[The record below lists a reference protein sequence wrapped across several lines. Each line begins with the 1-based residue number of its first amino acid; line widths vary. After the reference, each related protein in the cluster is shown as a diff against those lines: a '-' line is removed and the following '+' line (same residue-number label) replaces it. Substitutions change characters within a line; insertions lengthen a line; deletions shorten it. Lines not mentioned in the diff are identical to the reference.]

1 MPPKKKKPVIT
12 PPIEEGDSSSDDS
25 GFLTHTAQ
33 RMNRNSETSGNSSRA
48 GPSSRADAS
57 ANQDANQDVNN
68 SSQRQAK
75 DSIETSDNEDKEADT
90 TSGFKRR
97 SSRLSGSSSS
107 DNSGFLDPNS
117 NSVNTPKFQ
126 SSGKSGT
133 GNKRKLTHEDTDASS
148 AAATPPTKVIR
159 INVQEQVQGTEQ
171 NSTRNGPP
179 QSSGSDYDDD
189 QDQFKRPS
197 TAGGKGGLKQI
208 ARKSTGGRGK
218 NNNDGRR
225 AFADKAPISGQ
236 KKHRHRPGTRALKEI
251 RKYQRSTSLLIPA
264 LPFSRLIREIV
275 QDVSSIKDLRF
286 QKTALM
292 ALQEASEAFLV
303 MLFEDMLLCAIHAK
317 RVTIMPKDMKLARR
331 IRGGITEW

>member
-1 MPPKKKKPVIT
+1 MPPKKKKPLIT

-48 GPSSRADAS
+48 GQSSRADAS

-75 DSIETSDNEDKEADT
+75 DLVETSDNEDQEANM
-90 TSGFKRR
+90 TSGSKRR
-97 SSRLSGSSSS
+97 SSKHSGSSSS

-117 NSVNTPKFQ
+117 NSVNTPKLQ
-126 SSGKSGT
+126 KSGHSES
-133 GNKRKLTHEDTDASS
+133 GNKRKLTDEDASS
-148 AAATPPTKVIR
+148 AATPPTKVIR
-159 INVQEQVQGTEQ
+159 INMQEQGQGTEK

-179 QSSGSDYDDD
+179 QSPGSDDDDDD

-197 TAGGKGGLKQI
+197 TAGGKGGQKQI